1 MPVVLAITA
10 ITITFTTV
18 LALLPSLI
26 RSPSLME
33 SVEFPV
39 SDIQPRWYVVRSPR
53 GVWYLNGENLAEPV
67 LKSRLSQTGPFAGE
81 VRFLPSSA
89 RTAGLVARDLD
100 WLQQVSSLPVRL
112 HLDGMMP

>member
-18 LALLPSLI
+18 LALLPSMMRPPAI
-26 RSPSLME
+26 RE
-33 SVEFPV
+33 SAVFPV
-39 SDIQPRWYVVRSPR
+39 SEIQQRWYVVRSPR
-53 GVWYLNGENLAEPV
+53 GIWYLNGENLAEPA
-67 LKSRLSQTGPFAGE
+67 LKRRLSRAAPPAGE

-89 RTAGLVARDLD
+89 RKAGLVARDLD
-100 WLQQVSSLPVRL
+100 WLQQVSRVPVRL